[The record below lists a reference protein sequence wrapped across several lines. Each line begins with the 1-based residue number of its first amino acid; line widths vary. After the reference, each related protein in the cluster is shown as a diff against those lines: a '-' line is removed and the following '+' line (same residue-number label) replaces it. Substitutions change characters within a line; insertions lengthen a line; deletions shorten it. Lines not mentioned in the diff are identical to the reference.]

1 MARNSFLA
9 ALVRALLVLTCVLSA
24 MGDEQAQR
32 TEGPRPPALTTASI
46 VQKLV
51 AANARRAEALHGYR
65 QTRSYSLNYHGFP
78 GGRSA
83 AMKVDASFTAPDK
96 KEFTVVSQSGSQF
109 LINHVLQKL
118 LDSEKDAWQGQN
130 GKQMELTPDNYD
142 FAFLQM
148 ERTPQGESYV
158 LAVKPKVNSKYLY
171 KGKIWVDARDF
182 AVTRIAA
189 QPAKNPSF
197 WVSHT
202 EIDTHYAKFGDF
214 WLPLHNES
222 VTHVRFGG
230 DAVLQ
235 IDYADYQINGANQVQ
250 NAHPSGQVPVLP
262 PATAVSGDPH

>member
-1 MARNSFLA
+1 
-9 ALVRALLVLTCVLSA
+9 
-24 MGDEQAQR
+24 
-32 TEGPRPPALTTASI
+32 
-46 VQKLV
+46 
-51 AANARRAEALHGYR
+51 
-65 QTRSYSLNYHGFP
+65 
-78 GGRSA
+78 
-83 AMKVDASFTAPDK
+83 
-96 KEFTVVSQSGSQF
+96 
-109 LINHVLQKL
+109 
-118 LDSEKDAWQGQN
+118 
-130 GKQMELTPDNYD
+130 
-142 FAFLQM
+142 
-148 ERTPQGESYV
+148 
-158 LAVKPKVNSKYLY
+158 VNSKYLY